1 MSVDKFGRTSS
12 GQAYSDSG
20 VSIRYV
26 NNNFIRRDGDID
38 MNNNKITNLLDPVN
52 EQDATTKT
60 YTDSRKPLITIWAQE
75 KGPLNIGQYE
85 WSFGGGD
92 VAAELGYCMPV
103 SGRILRGSISSI
115 AQSGRTSGDA
125 NINIIINGRSTSNY
139 LVKPNGVFCNTVLY
153 NPPVRVAQNDRINFR
168 SNLCTPDAI
177 NNIVSLLI
185 ELDL

>member
-20 VSIRYV
+20 VTLRYV

-52 EQDATTKT
+52 EQDATTKR
-60 YTDSRKPLITIWAQE
+60 YTDSHKPLITIWAQE
-75 KGPLNIGQYE
+75 TGPLNIGQYE
-85 WSFGGGD
+85 WSFGSGEYTD
-92 VAAELGYCMPV
+92 KYLGYCMPAP
-103 SGRILRGSISSI
+103 GRILRGSISSVGESGSTTGLAGVGI
-115 AQSGRTSGDA
+115 MVNQQSRYTMTKPAGRISFT
-125 NINIIINGRSTSNY
+125 
-139 LVKPNGVFCNTVLY
+139 LVFPN
-153 NPPVRVAQNDRINFR
+153 PVEVAQDERINFR
-168 SNLCTPDAI
+168 TSMNTPDAI